1 MHYTLPG
8 IQLESPLR
16 LESFEPFA
24 AEPTADLPTV
34 KLEFS
39 EVPPTEGKAV
49 RTLSHSNLDVT
60 IMEDGW
66 LYSTANG
73 SCLLRVSADYRKL
86 TAWTAGPEVPY
97 VHLNSLLRTALECA
111 SARQGV
117 ISLHSACVDTDGW
130 AVAFTGKSGTGK
142 STRARAWRAAFD
154 ADFISGDRP
163 SLMLRPD
170 GIRISGAPWDGKE
183 QIFYNVRRPLKA
195 VLDVRRSHFVRIR
208 RLSMKQRRQILMQ
221 QVFIPMW
228 DTETA
233 GIVISMVNMLAR
245 KVPVYRAFCG
255 PNEDSARELHR
266 ILFDHPE
273 EILEEN
279 TDMKIKPGFVLRN
292 LVGEHVV
299 MPTGNNIG
307 KFDATIVLNEVAAF
321 VWEKLQQP
329 VSREDLLEAVL
340 TDFEVDRETACRD
353 LDALIAQFREF
364 GVLDEE

>member
-8 IQLESPLR
+8 IQLESALR

-24 AEPTADLPTV
+24 AAPSAELPTV

-39 EVPPTEGKAV
+39 EVPPTGGAV
-49 RTLSHSNLDVT
+49 IRTLPHRNLDVT

-73 SCLLRVSADYRKL
+73 SCLLRVSADYRRL

-111 SARQGV
+111 SAQQGV
-117 ISLHSACVDTDGW
+117 ISLHSSCVDTDGW

-142 STRARAWRAAFD
+142 STRARAWRAAFGVE
-154 ADFISGDRP
+154 FISGDRP

-170 GIRISGAPWDGKE
+170 GFCISGVPWDGKE
-183 QIFYNVRRPLKA
+183 EIFNNIRRPLKA
-195 VLDVRRSHFVRIR
+195 VLDVRRSHFTRIR

-221 QVFIPMW
+221 QIFIPMW

-233 GIVISMVNMLAR
+233 GTIIAMVNMLAR
-245 KVPVYRAFCG
+245 KAPVYRVFCG
-255 PNEDSARELHR
+255 PAEDSAREVRR
-266 ILFDHPE
+266 ILFEHPE
-273 EILEEN
+273 EILEEQM
-279 TDMKIKPGFVLRN
+279 DMKIKPGFVLRN
-292 LVGEHVV
+292 LVGEYVV

-321 VWEKLQQP
+321 VWEKMQQP
-329 VSREDLLEAVL
+329 VSREDLAEAIL
-340 TDFEVDRETACRD
+340 TDFEVDRETASRD

-364 GVLDEE
+364 GILDEE